1 VRVRS
6 QASTVGIAAGL
17 LAMAAWAASGVMA
30 KGIDLPG
37 MTIILYR
44 MWLYVAVVLVWL
56 ALRHG
61 RLSWTVLKV
70 AAPGGIALGL
80 DIALFFNAVKTT
92 TIANATVIAALQPA
106 LMLVLA
112 ARFFGEKY
120 RRVDVMLCFVAL
132 AGVAVV
138 VFGSA
143 GLPDAGGWGDLMA
156 VGSLFAWTAYFA
168 FSKATQRQ
176 VSPLQYTA
184 ATAVWAAVVNTP
196 IAFASGQDL
205 SWPSA
210 EHWFWLGLLALVPG
224 LIGHGLMNW
233 SLTRIPVWLG
243 GTLTLAIPV
252 TSTLLAWAFI
262 DEEVRAVQFVG
273 MAIVIGA
280 LAAIVTS
287 SSNSAPGDTV
297 EHVEPIDGRAPPA
310 AAPDLPAAAPDP
322 PVATPAPRAAAPAPS
337 AAPTPTAAPGS

>member
-1 VRVRS
+1 MHVRS
-6 QASTVGIAAGL
+6 QASAAGIVAGL
-17 LAMAAWAASGVMA
+17 VAMAAWAASGVIA

-44 MWLYVAVVLVWL
+44 MWLYVAVVLAWL
-56 ALRHG
+56 AVRHG
-61 RLSWTVLKV
+61 RLTWDVLK
-70 AAPGGIALGL
+70 ASAPGGIALGL

-132 AGVAVV
+132 GGVAIV

-168 FSKATQRQ
+168 FSKATQRR

-184 ATAVWAAVVNTP
+184 ATALWAAVVNTP
-196 IAFASGQDL
+196 LAFLSGQDL
-205 SWPSA
+205 SWPSRA
-210 EHWFWLGLLALVPG
+210 HWFWLILLALVPG

-262 DEEVRAVQFVG
+262 DEQVRAIQFVG
-273 MAIVIGA
+273 MGVVIAA
-280 LAAIVTS
+280 LAALIS
-287 SSNSAPGDTV
+287 SSSASAGPADGDEVTEADTAV
-297 EHVEPIDGRAPPA
+297 APA
-310 AAPDLPAAAPDP
+310 A
-322 PVATPAPRAAAPAPS
+322 TAAPAP
-337 AAPTPTAAPGS
+337 APASGRPVAPSPLPSPAPGS